1 MLRFFGL
8 FVADP
13 WLGNATRGLER
24 GISVINKVQRTRH
37 IASTVAPAFSF
48 SSKTYCFSVYLEIR
62 IIMASGGWVA
72 ELDKKE
78 HKNWVMVGCALN
90 IAKKGIVPTIQNK
103 METWYQSL
111 ISSPPLQ
118 SLPSCACAP
127 SAPKCATCVTW
138 EKELKRH
145 HKSGRPKICWDNSDR
160 TQWGSPTGAWEIAK
174 VYMPTLGSRAK
185 DVIDADGTDIGG
197 LLNLLEWC
205 PFINPPVSRTLLN
218 SARDECRNR
227 WAHAAK
233 QEICDGDVPTI
244 FSHLNNLLSDPV
256 FNSEL
261 SAQKASND
269 LQDLS
274 RQGLINVRESEV
286 EALYLLWQCLEA
298 GLRKCQEDLAYT
310 LRHLSQVQEQSNAN
324 KSEITT
330 LKQQMAEESKK
341 LSDNVST
348 LLIEVAAFN
357 KFLDQ
362 RDDLR
367 NTIEVICD
375 DLDELW
381 NGIQKVV
388 LELNEVGLILPQLES
403 NLKNLYCEVQK
414 LAKNVST
421 NKSSISRLQEDVM
434 EVKEEIETLKHK
446 VQVGPHKGDNDD
458 DDDDVLCTAPIG
470 LTEFTGRK
478 SELEWLERNLVLL
491 NPEKKPGTSTC
502 IKTICGLGGCG
513 KTSLAIEFAWRYKH
527 RFPGGVFWV
536 NGENDENVR
545 KSVVEILTFVNI
557 SASVTDNIE
566 DILNKFLS
574 WLSKMKRPWLL
585 VVDNADELN
594 DPNCPAGVK
603 KICKGIWQRTHLPR
617 KYGHILVTTRAN
629 AAESKR
635 FLKISNADCLKL
647 QCFSVE
653 EGALFLMQRTGLGGN
668 DLDPDAICLAKELG
682 SLPLAL
688 EQAAAYIS
696 SSPLPLDFKDYL
708 KTYEEV
714 KLRLLKQQHATAL
727 SLEAQ
732 HRLSTHTTWVMN
744 FEYVKERSPAAAKI
758 MRISA
763 FFESEFIPFNVI
775 NPGSPECNQEELRGC
790 SYSYTD
796 IGDILKILSSY
807 SLFTVDHQC
816 KLFRVHKLVQ
826 EVVRDSLTKS
836 ERIKT
841 LVECVRVLRFAFLQ
855 FPVFEN
861 LRPGNLYEMDLE
873 DQLIVFSLLLHFLKL
888 TSYMKEEMNETK
900 EDDTGDLFNVDT
912 YELCKLVHDLTR
924 KWGSLHWFNAE
935 LSDFFLQ
942 LFRVVFGDSDPS
954 ELLFEMTN
962 VSIMKCNTEGANEGK
977 KLMDNVMQKL
987 FEFEK
992 SGVVIEADVKFQI
1005 LYRKANYFFVEG
1017 EVEKCYNAL
1026 LELESLNLPISAAN
1040 TAELQMRIAVI
1051 GSKGM
1056 KRNTSHRAMK
1066 VVDLA
1071 KKIYSSDDP
1080 KLLRMLQYAG
1090 MILYDSGNVKESK
1103 IYAKEMRDICT
1114 TLPPWSDDMGYGMHA
1129 SLSYLCEL
1137 NHEVMKDTL
1146 LEALE
1151 YRCPHIYSCILD
1163 GYVNNCIPYLEDGF
1177 EDFIDVQL
1185 QCLMKC
1191 VFVALKENNNAKVS
1205 TETLAIYRRI
1215 GEIFVS
1221 LRMKHYGSIFPDME
1235 EAYCFLMTVN
1245 TLSGTDDEDV
1255 LSSRQLP
1262 VFVSCKGL
1270 TEQCPSRPCA
1280 DSIGD
1285 RSKHYKDAGNA
1296 FFSLGDYL
1304 RSLEFYKKALNLT
1317 PNNAKLLTNK
1327 ACAQV
1332 KLSKRKSQ
1340 SQPLK
1345 ERQNILQRALEDSI
1359 SAISADP
1366 SWKKGY
1372 YWKAV
1377 CLAELGQRG
1386 PSLAA
1391 AAVAGS
1397 LFPLQWTQIPAVVE
1411 HFGCYIVKEVATSED
1426 LGRAVEICENS
1437 LVIVVRSGKYVL
1449 TQPLK
1454 VPSNAVIVGLGKVDI
1469 TCAKGVPL
1477 FLDKTVYIDKIELT
1491 PSVEFITVNK
1501 EKANKCLDLGQ
1512 FDRALSL
1519 YSKVLATCP
1528 ENTQLLTARASTYL
1542 KAAKEKS
1549 NTCERESLLE
1559 LGVEDTKATIRA
1571 DPSWLLGYYTRATIM
1586 TELGRKHEALAS
1598 AAVFNHLSSGRDI
1611 SSVIQRY
1618 GALQIHVVESSDELH
1633 NFLEEIEEPEGVN
1646 QIVLMKEGEY
1656 LFEKS
1661 VEINPAIV
1669 VVGLG
1674 KVIVSCKTGAPFHFR
1689 KEHFVENV
1697 ELQGDCGDEPE
1708 SLETASSTSPFGQE
1722 EDISLALPS
1731 GYDASKVDSE
1741 CKVN

>member
-1 MLRFFGL
+1 
-8 FVADP
+8 
-13 WLGNATRGLER
+13 
-24 GISVINKVQRTRH
+24 
-37 IASTVAPAFSF
+37 
-48 SSKTYCFSVYLEIR
+48 
-62 IIMASGGWVA
+62 MASGGWVA

-90 IAKKGIVPTIQNK
+90 IAKKGIAPKIQNK

-118 SLPSCACAP
+118 SLPSCTCAP
-127 SAPKCATCVTW
+127 LAPKCAICLTW

-174 VYMPTLGSRAK
+174 VFMPALGSRAK

-205 PFINPPVSRTLLN
+205 PFINPPVSRTLLS
-218 SARDECRNR
+218 SARDECRNC

-233 QEICDGDVPTI
+233 QEICDADVPTI

-256 FNSEL
+256 FSTEL

-286 EALYLLWQCLEA
+286 EALHLLRQCLEA
-298 GLRKCQEDLAYT
+298 DLRKCQEDLAFT

-324 KSEITT
+324 KYEITT
-330 LKQQMAEESKK
+330 LRQQMEEESRN
-341 LSDNVST
+341 LSENVST
-348 LLIEVAAFN
+348 ILIEVAAFN
-357 KFLDQ
+357 KILNQ
-362 RDDLR
+362 RGDLS
-367 NTIEVICD
+367 NTIEVISD
-375 DLDELW
+375 DLDELS
-381 NGIQKVV
+381 NDIQKVV
-388 LELNEVGLILPQLES
+388 KKLNAVGLILPHLET

-414 LAKNVST
+414 VTKNVSI
-421 NKSSISRLQEDVM
+421 SISRLQEDVM
-434 EVKEEIETLKHK
+434 EIKEEVKTLKHK
-446 VQVGPHKGDNDD
+446 AQAGPHKGDNDD
-458 DDDDVLCTAPIG
+458 GILCTAPIE

-478 SELEWLERNLVLL
+478 SELEWLESNLVLL
-491 NPEKKPGTSTC
+491 NPEKKPGASSC
-502 IKTICGLGGCG
+502 VKTICGLGGCG

-536 NGENDENVR
+536 NGESNENVR

-574 WLSKMKRPWLL
+574 WLSKMKHPWLL
-585 VVDNADELN
+585 VIDNADELN
-594 DPNCPAGVK
+594 DPTCPTGVK
-603 KICKGIWQRTHLPR
+603 KMCKGMLQRTHLPR
-617 KYGHILVTTRAN
+617 KYGHILVTTRVN
-629 AAESKR
+629 ATESKT
-635 FLKISNADCLKL
+635 FLKISNDDCLKL
-647 QCFSVE
+647 QCFSEE
-653 EGALFLMQRTGLGGN
+653 EGALFLMQQTGLGGN
-668 DLDPDAICLAKELG
+668 DLDRDAICLAKELG

-696 SSPLPLDFKDYL
+696 SSPIPLNFKDYL
-708 KTYEEV
+708 NRYKEV
-714 KLRLLKQQHATAL
+714 KLGLLKQQHATAL

-744 FEYVKERSPAAAKI
+744 FEYVKERSPAAANI

-763 FFESEFIPFNVI
+763 FFESEFIPFHVI
-775 NPGSPECNQEELRGC
+775 NPGSPECNQEELREC
-790 SYSYTD
+790 SFSYSD

-807 SLFTVDHQC
+807 SLFSVNHQC

-841 LVECVRVLRFAFLQ
+841 LVQCVRVLRFAFLQ
-855 FPVFEN
+855 FPVFGDF
-861 LRPGNLYEMDLE
+861 RSGDFYEMDLE
-873 DQLIVFSLLLHFLKL
+873 DQLIVFSLLLHFQKL

-900 EDDTGDLFNVDT
+900 EDDTSDLFNVDT

-924 KWGSLHWFNAE
+924 TRKSLDLFNGE

-962 VSIMKCNTEGANEGK
+962 VSSIKCNTKGIDEGK
-977 KLMDNVMQKL
+977 KLFDNVMQKL

-992 SGVVIEADVKFQI
+992 SGVVIEANVKFQV
-1005 LYRKANYFFVEG
+1005 LYRKADFFFLGG
-1017 EVEKCYNAL
+1017 EVKKCYDAL

-1040 TAELQMRIAVI
+1040 TVELQMRIAVVENY
-1051 GSKGM
+1051 GM
-1056 KRNTSHRAMK
+1056 VRKTSHRAMK
-1066 VVDLA
+1066 AVELA

-1090 MILYDSGNVKESK
+1090 MILYDSGKLKESK
-1103 IYAKEMRDICT
+1103 MYAKEMRDISM
-1114 TLPPWSDDMGYGMHA
+1114 TLPPWSDDMGCGMH
-1129 SLSYLCEL
+1129 SPLSYMYEV
-1137 NHEVMKDTL
+1137 NHEVTKDVL
-1146 LEALE
+1146 LEILE

-1163 GYVNNCIPYLEDGF
+1163 GYVNNCIPYLDDGF
-1177 EDFIDVQL
+1177 EDFIDVEL
-1185 QCLMKC
+1185 YCLMKC
-1191 VFVALKENNNAKVS
+1191 VCIALRESNNSKLSA
-1205 TETLAIYRRI
+1205 ETLAIYRRL
-1215 GEIFVS
+1215 GETFVS

-1235 EAYCFLMTVN
+1235 EARRFLMTVN
-1245 TLSGTDDEDV
+1245 ILSITDEENAFK
-1255 LSSRQLP
+1255 SRQLP
-1262 VFVSCKGL
+1262 VFVNCQG
-1270 TEQCPSRPCA
+1270 CPEECQRRPCA
-1280 DSIGD
+1280 DSIGY
-1285 RSKHYKDAGNA
+1285 RSRRYKDAGNA

-1304 RSLEFYKKALNLT
+1304 RSLEFYNKALNLT
-1317 PNNAKLLTNK
+1317 PKDAKLLTNK
-1327 ACAQV
+1327 TSGQV
-1332 KLSKRKSQ
+1332 KLSKQKAQ

-1345 ERQNILQRALEDSI
+1345 EQQNILQRALQDSL

-1366 SWKKGY
+1366 SWVKGY

-1386 PSLAA
+1386 ASLAA
-1391 AAVAGS
+1391 AAVAEC

-1426 LGRAVEICENS
+1426 LGRAVEISESS
-1437 LVIVVRSGKYVL
+1437 LVIVVRIGKYVL

-1454 VPSNAVIVGLGKVDI
+1454 VPSNAVIVGLGNVEI
-1469 TCAKGVPL
+1469 TCSKGVPL
-1477 FLDKTVYIDKIELT
+1477 LLDKTVYIDNIELT
-1491 PSVEFITVNK
+1491 PSANFIRINK
-1501 EKANKCLDLGQ
+1501 EEAKKCLDRGQ
-1512 FDRALSL
+1512 LDQALFL
-1519 YSKVLATCP
+1519 YSKVLAICP

-1549 NTCERESLLE
+1549 NMCERESLLE
-1559 LGVEDTKATIRA
+1559 LGLEDTKSTIRA
-1571 DPSWLLGYYTRATIM
+1571 DPSWLLGYSTRAAIM
-1586 TELGRKHEALAS
+1586 TELGRKHEALAY
-1598 AAVFNHLSSGRDI
+1598 AAVFNHLSSGRHI
-1611 SSVIQRY
+1611 SSVIQSY
-1618 GALQIHVVESSDELH
+1618 GALQIHVVESSDKLR

-1661 VEINPAIV
+1661 VEINPPIV

-1697 ELQGDCGDEPE
+1697 DLQGDCGDEPE
-1708 SLETASSTSPFGQE
+1708 SLETTCSTSLFGQE
-1722 EDISLALPS
+1722 EDISFTLPS

>member
-13 WLGNATRGLER
+13 WLGNASRGLER
-24 GISVINKVQRTRH
+24 GISVISKVQRTRH
-37 IASTVAPAFSF
+37 KASTVAPAFSF
-48 SSKTYCFSVYLEIR
+48 NSKTYCFSVYLEIR

-145 HKSGRPKICWDNSDR
+145 HKSWRPKICWDNSDR

-174 VYMPTLGSRAK
+174 VYMPALGSRAK

-298 GLRKCQEDLAYT
+298 GLRKYQEDLAYT
-310 LRHLSQVQEQSNAN
+310 LRHLSQFQEQSNAN

-375 DLDELW
+375 DLDELS

-414 LAKNVST
+414 VVKNVST

-458 DDDDVLCTAPIG
+458 DDDDILCTAPIG

-536 NGENDENVR
+536 NGESHENLG
-545 KSVVEILTFVNI
+545 KSLVVILTFVNI

-585 VVDNADELN
+585 VIDNADDLN
-594 DPNCPAGVK
+594 DPTCPAGVK
-603 KICKGIWQRTHLPR
+603 KICKGILQRTHLPR
-617 KYGHILVTTRAN
+617 RHGHILVTTRAN
-629 AAESKR
+629 ATESKT
-635 FLKISNADCLKL
+635 FLKISNDDCLKL
-647 QCFSVE
+647 QCFSEE

-790 SYSYTD
+790 SFSYTD

-807 SLFTVDHQC
+807 SLFSVNHQC

-836 ERIKT
+836 ERVKT

-924 KWGSLHWFNAE
+924 KWGSLYWFNAE

-1040 TAELQMRIAVI
+1040 TAELQMHIAVI

-1066 VVDLA
+1066 AVDLA

-1270 TEQCPSRPCA
+1270 TEQCQSRPCA

-1633 NFLEEIEEPEGVN
+1633 NFLDEGVN

>member
-1 MLRFFGL
+1 M
-8 FVADP
+8 
-13 WLGNATRGLER
+13 
-24 GISVINKVQRTRH
+24 
-37 IASTVAPAFSF
+37 
-48 SSKTYCFSVYLEIR
+48 
-62 IIMASGGWVA
+62 
-72 ELDKKE
+72 
-78 HKNWVMVGCALN
+78 
-90 IAKKGIVPTIQNK
+90 
-103 METWYQSL
+103 
-111 ISSPPLQ
+111 
-118 SLPSCACAP
+118 
-127 SAPKCATCVTW
+127 
-138 EKELKRH
+138 
-145 HKSGRPKICWDNSDR
+145 
-160 TQWGSPTGAWEIAK
+160 
-174 VYMPTLGSRAK
+174 
-185 DVIDADGTDIGG
+185 
-197 LLNLLEWC
+197 
-205 PFINPPVSRTLLN
+205 
-218 SARDECRNR
+218 
-227 WAHAAK
+227 
-233 QEICDGDVPTI
+233 
-244 FSHLNNLLSDPV
+244 
-256 FNSEL
+256 
-261 SAQKASND
+261 
-269 LQDLS
+269 QDLS

-286 EALYLLWQCLEA
+286 EALHLLRQCLEA
-298 GLRKCQEDLAYT
+298 DLRKCQDDLAYT
-310 LRHLSQVQEQSNAN
+310 HRHLSQVQEQSNAN
-324 KSEITT
+324 KSDITT
-330 LKQQMAEESKK
+330 LKQQMEEESKN
-341 LSDNVST
+341 LSENVST
-348 LLIEVAAFN
+348 ILIEVAAFN
-357 KFLDQ
+357 KFLNQ

-375 DLDELW
+375 DLDE
-381 NGIQKVV
+381 
-388 LELNEVGLILPQLES
+388 
-403 NLKNLYCEVQK
+403 Y
-414 LAKNVST
+414 
-421 NKSSISRLQEDVM
+421 KSSISRLQEDFM
-434 EVKEEIETLKHK
+434 EVKEEVKTLKHK
-446 VQVGPHKGDNDD
+446 AQVCPHKGNENDDEEDD
-458 DDDDVLCTAPIG
+458 DDDILCTAPIG

-478 SELEWLERNLVLL
+478 SELEWLESNLGLL
-491 NPEKKPGTSTC
+491 NPEKKPGTSSC

-566 DILNKFLS
+566 DILNKFVS

-594 DPNCPAGVK
+594 DPTCPAGVK
-603 KICKGIWQRTHLPR
+603 KICKGMLQRTHLSR
-617 KYGHILVTTRAN
+617 KHGHILVTTRAN
-629 AAESKR
+629 ATESKT
-635 FLKISNADCLKL
+635 FLKISNDDCLNL
-647 QCFSVE
+647 QCFSEE

-696 SSPLPLDFKDYL
+696 SSPLPLNFKDYL
-708 KTYEEV
+708 KRYEEV

-775 NPGSPECNQEELRGC
+775 NRGSPECNQEELREC
-790 SYSYTD
+790 SFSYTD

-807 SLFTVDHQC
+807 SLFSVNHQC

-861 LRPGNLYEMDLE
+861 LTPGNLYEMDLE
-873 DQLIVFSLLLHFLKL
+873 DQLIVFSLLLHFHKL

-900 EDDTGDLFNVDT
+900 EGDTGDLFNVDT

-924 KWGSLHWFNAE
+924 KWGSLYWFNAE

-962 VSIMKCNTEGANEGK
+962 ASIIKCNTEGANEGK

-1005 LYRKANYFFVEG
+1005 LYRKASYFFVEG

-1066 VVDLA
+1066 AVDLA

-1114 TLPPWSDDMGYGMHA
+1114 TLPPWSDDLGYGMHA

-1185 QCLMKC
+1185 QRLMKC

-1245 TLSGTDDEDV
+1245 TLSGTDEEDV

-1270 TEQCPSRPCA
+1270 TEQCQSKPCA
-1280 DSIGD
+1280 DSIG
-1285 RSKHYKDAGNA
+1285 SKPYKDAGNA

-1304 RSLEFYKKALNLT
+1304 RSLEFYNKALNLT

-1426 LGRAVEICENS
+1426 LGRAVEICENN

-1469 TCAKGVPL
+1469 TCNKGVPL

-1512 FDRALSL
+1512 FDQALSL

-1528 ENTQLLTARASTYL
+1528 ENTHLLTARASTYL

-1549 NTCERESLLE
+1549 NTCERESLLK

-1571 DPSWLLGYYTRATIM
+1571 DPSWLLGYSTRATIM

-1708 SLETASSTSPFGQE
+1708 SLETANSTSPFGQE

>member
-1 MLRFFGL
+1 ML
-8 FVADP
+8 
-13 WLGNATRGLER
+13 
-24 GISVINKVQRTRH
+24 
-37 IASTVAPAFSF
+37 
-48 SSKTYCFSVYLEIR
+48 
-62 IIMASGGWVA
+62 ASGGWVA

-233 QEICDGDVPTI
+233 QEICDADVPTI
-244 FSHLNNLLSDPV
+244 LSHLNNLLSDPV
-256 FNSEL
+256 FNSEP
-261 SAQKASND
+261 SARKASND

-286 EALYLLWQCLEA
+286 EALHLLRQCLEA
-298 GLRKCQEDLAYT
+298 NLRKCQEDLAYT

-324 KSEITT
+324 KSDITT
-330 LKQQMAEESKK
+330 LKQQMEEESRN
-341 LSDNVST
+341 LSEYVST
-348 LLIEVAAFN
+348 ILLDVAAFN
-357 KFLDQ
+357 KFLNQ

-375 DLDELW
+375 DLDELS

-414 LAKNVST
+414 VAKNVST

-458 DDDDVLCTAPIG
+458 DDDGILCTAPIG

-527 RFPGGVFWV
+527 CFPGGVFWV
-536 NGENDENVR
+536 NGESNENVL
-545 KSVVEILTFVNI
+545 KSVVEMLTFVNI

-566 DILNKFLS
+566 DILNKFLL
-574 WLSKMKRPWLL
+574 WLSKLKRPWLFL
-585 VVDNADELN
+585 IDNADELN
-594 DPNCPAGVK
+594 DPTCPAGIK
-603 KICKGIWQRTHLPR
+603 KICKGMLQRMHLPR
-617 KYGHILVTTRAN
+617 KHGHILVTTRAN
-629 AAESKR
+629 ATQSR
-635 FLKISNADCLKL
+635 TFLKISNDDCLEL
-647 QCFSVE
+647 QCFSGK
-653 EGALFLMQRTGLGGN
+653 EGALFLMQRSGLGGN
-668 DLDPDAICLAKELG
+668 DLDPEANCLAKELG
-682 SLPLAL
+682 SLPLAF

-696 SSPLPLDFKDYL
+696 SSPLRLNFKDYL
-708 KTYEEV
+708 NRYKGV
-714 KLRLLKQQHATAL
+714 RLHLLKQQHATAL

-732 HRLSTHTTWVMN
+732 HRLSIHTTWLMN
-744 FEYVKERSPAAAKI
+744 FEYVKEKSPAAAKI

-763 FFESEFIPFNVI
+763 FLESEFIPFNVI
-775 NPGSPECNQEELRGC
+775 NPGFPEFNQKELREGLF
-790 SYSYTD
+790 SYSD

-807 SLFTVDHQC
+807 SLFTVDNQC

-826 EVVRDSLTKS
+826 EVVRESLTES

-861 LRPGNLYEMDLE
+861 FKLGNLYELDVG
-873 DQLIVFSLLLHFLKL
+873 DQRIVLSLLLNFLKL
-888 TSYMKEEMNETK
+888 TSYMEEEINVPREKNNGKLFRDDAFELCMFVYQLTK
-900 EDDTGDLFNVDT
+900 NSNSLSWLNCELSNFYLKLLKVVYGDSEPNLLLLEMVNAGSSKVNSLTAEGT
-912 YELCKLVHDLTR
+912 YE
-924 KWGSLHWFNAE
+924 
-935 LSDFFLQ
+935 
-942 LFRVVFGDSDPS
+942 
-954 ELLFEMTN
+954 
-962 VSIMKCNTEGANEGK
+962 GK
-977 KLMDNVMQKL
+977 NLIESAVQKML
-987 FEFEK
+987 EFEK
-992 SGVVIEADVKFQI
+992 SGVVIEADIKFHVLFQQAQLFLI
-1005 LYRKANYFFVEG
+1005 EG
-1017 EVEKCYNAL
+1017 ELEKSYNGL
-1026 LELESLNLPISAAN
+1026 LELESSDLPISEAN
-1040 TAELQMRIAVI
+1040 TAELQMKMAVVEYR
-1051 GSKGM
+1051 KGNKDELAFKRLM
-1056 KRNTSHRAMK
+1056 KSLEMARRVYPWDHPTFLQVLEYAIFMLSNTGK
-1066 VVDLA
+1066 F
-1071 KKIYSSDDP
+1071 
-1080 KLLRMLQYAG
+1080 
-1090 MILYDSGNVKESK
+1090 KEAEMC
-1103 IYAKEMRDICT
+1103 AKEMRDINMK
-1114 TLPPWSDDMGYGMHA
+1114 LPPSSDDRMKGLRNYF
-1129 SLSYLCEL
+1129 SLMCQS
-1137 NHEVMKDTL
+1137 NHIDMETFL
-1146 LEALE
+1146 LERLE
-1151 YRCPHIYSCILD
+1151 NRWPHIYSCIKD
-1163 GYVNNCIPYLEDGF
+1163 GYVNNCIPYVDDESEETVAVFLLS
-1177 EDFIDVQL
+1177 IMR
-1185 QCLMKC
+1185 CLSIAFDAESEPNLSAEK
-1191 VFVALKENNNAKVS
+1191 
-1205 TETLAIYRRI
+1205 LAMYLRI
-1215 GEIFVS
+1215 GEIIVS
-1221 LRMKHYGSIFPDME
+1221 LRLKYYGSNFPDMRE
-1235 EAYCFLMTVN
+1235 VYSFLTA
-1245 TLSGTDDEDV
+1245 LKLLQGTDEKDAFVCRQVPV
-1255 LSSRQLP
+1255 LVVNRPGFSEQYQS
-1262 VFVSCKGL
+1262 GL
-1270 TEQCPSRPCA
+1270 CA
-1280 DSIGD
+1280 DSSVNESG
-1285 RSKHYKDAGNA
+1285 RYRDAGNG
-1296 FFSLGDYL
+1296 FFSLGDYS
-1304 RSLEFYKKALNLT
+1304 RSVEFYNKALNL
-1317 PNNAKLLTNK
+1317 NQGDAKLLTNK
-1327 ACAQV
+1327 VIAQV
-1332 KLSKRKSQ
+1332 KLSKQKAH

-1345 ERQNILQRALEDSI
+1345 EQQKILQRALQDSI

-1366 SWKKGY
+1366 SWVKGY

-1386 PSLAA
+1386 ASLAA
-1391 AAVAGS
+1391 AAVAEC

-1411 HFGCYIVKEVATSED
+1411 HFGCYIVKEVATPED
-1426 LGRAVEICENS
+1426 LGRVVEITENS

-1454 VPSNAVIVGLGKVDI
+1454 VPSNAVIVGLGKVEI
-1469 TCAKGVPL
+1469 TCVKGVPL
-1477 FLDKTVYIDKIELT
+1477 FLDKTVYIDNIELT
-1491 PSVEFITVNK
+1491 PSAEFIRMNK
-1501 EKANKCLDLGQ
+1501 GEAKKCFDRGQ
-1512 FDRALSL
+1512 FDQALSL

-1549 NTCERESLLE
+1549 NMCERESLLE
-1559 LGVEDTKATIRA
+1559 LGLEDTKSTIRA
-1571 DPSWLLGYYTRATIM
+1571 DPSWLLGYSTRAVIM

-1708 SLETASSTSPFGQE
+1708 
-1722 EDISLALPS
+1722 
-1731 GYDASKVDSE
+1731 
-1741 CKVN
+1741 

>member
-1 MLRFFGL
+1 
-8 FVADP
+8 
-13 WLGNATRGLER
+13 
-24 GISVINKVQRTRH
+24 
-37 IASTVAPAFSF
+37 
-48 SSKTYCFSVYLEIR
+48 
-62 IIMASGGWVA
+62 MASGGWVA

-90 IAKKGIVPTIQNK
+90 IAKKGIVPTIQSK
-103 METWYQSL
+103 METWYQSI

-145 HKSGRPKICWDNSDR
+145 HKSGKPKICWDNSDR

-185 DVIDADGTDIGG
+185 DVVDADGTDIGG

-205 PFINPPVSRTLLN
+205 PFINPPVIRTLLN

-233 QEICDGDVPTI
+233 QEICDADVPTI
-244 FSHLNNLLSDPV
+244 LSHLNNLLSDPV
-256 FNSEL
+256 FNFEL

-286 EALYLLWQCLEA
+286 EALHLLRQCLEA

-324 KSEITT
+324 KSAITT
-330 LKQQMAEESKK
+330 LKQQMEEESRN
-341 LSDNVST
+341 LSENVST
-348 LLIEVAAFN
+348 ILLDVAAFN
-357 KFLDQ
+357 KFLNQ

-375 DLDELW
+375 DLDELS

-414 LAKNVST
+414 VAKNVST

-458 DDDDVLCTAPIG
+458 DDGGILCTAPIG

-513 KTSLAIEFAWRYKH
+513 KTSLAIEFASSYKH

-536 NGENDENVR
+536 NGESNENVR
-545 KSVVEILTFVNI
+545 KSVVEILSLVNI

-594 DPNCPAGVK
+594 DPTCPAGVK
-603 KICKGIWQRTHLPR
+603 KMCKGMWQRTHLPK

-629 AAESKR
+629 ATESR
-635 FLKISNADCLKL
+635 TFLKISNDDCLKL
-647 QCFSVE
+647 QCFSEE
-653 EGALFLMQRTGLGGN
+653 EGALFLMQRTGLRGN

-696 SSPLPLDFKDYL
+696 SSPIPLNFKDYL
-708 KTYEEV
+708 NRYKAV

-732 HRLSTHTTWVMN
+732 HRLSIHTTWMMN

-775 NPGSPECNQEELRGC
+775 NPGSPEFNQEELRESSF
-790 SYSYTD
+790 SYSD

-807 SLFTVDHQC
+807 SLFSVNHQC

-861 LRPGNLYEMDLE
+861 FRPGNLYEMDLE

-900 EDDTGDLFNVDT
+900 EDDTSDLFNVDT
-912 YELCKLVHDLTR
+912 YYLCKLVHDLTR
-924 KWGSLHWFNAE
+924 TRRSLCLLNAE

-942 LFRVVFGDSDPS
+942 LFRVVFDDSDPS

-962 VSIMKCNTEGANEGK
+962 ASIIKWNTEGANEGK

-992 SGVVIEADVKFQI
+992 SGVVIEADVKFQV
-1005 LYRKANYFFVEG
+1005 LYHKANFFFVEG
-1017 EVEKCYNAL
+1017 EVEKWYNAL
-1026 LELESLNLPISAAN
+1026 LELESLNLPISVAN
-1040 TAELQMRIAVI
+1040 TAELQMCIAVVENY
-1051 GSKGM
+1051 GM
-1056 KRNTSHRAMK
+1056 KRKTGHRAMEAIE
-1066 VVDLA
+1066 LA

-1090 MILYDSGNVKESK
+1090 MVLYDSGKLKESK
-1103 IYAKEMRDICT
+1103 IYAKEMRDISM
-1114 TLPPWSDDMGYGMHA
+1114 TLPPWSEDMGCGMHA
-1129 SLSYLCEL
+1129 PLSYFCEL
-1137 NHEVMKDTL
+1137 NHEVMKDVL
-1146 LEALE
+1146 LETLE

-1163 GYVNNCIPYLEDGF
+1163 GYVNNCIPYLDDGF
-1177 EDFIDVQL
+1177 EDFIDVPL
-1185 QCLMKC
+1185 HCLMKC
-1191 VFVALKENNNAKVS
+1191 VCIALRESNNSKFSA
-1205 TETLAIYRRI
+1205 ETLAIYRRI
-1215 GEIFVS
+1215 GETFVS

-1235 EAYCFLMTVN
+1235 EAGCFLMTVN
-1245 TLSGTDDEDV
+1245 ILSTTDEEDV
-1255 LSSRQLP
+1255 FRSRQLP
-1262 VFVSCKGL
+1262 VFVSCQGWR
-1270 TEQCPSRPCA
+1270 EQSQCRPCA

-1285 RSKHYKDAGNA
+1285 RSRRYKDAGNA

-1304 RSLEFYKKALNLT
+1304 RSLEFYNKALNLT
-1317 PNNAKLLTNK
+1317 PKDAKLLTNK
-1327 ACAQV
+1327 AFAQV
-1332 KLSKRKSQ
+1332 KLSKQKAQ

-1345 ERQNILQRALEDSI
+1345 EQQNILQHALQDSL

-1366 SWKKGY
+1366 SWVKGY

-1386 PSLAA
+1386 ASLAA
-1391 AAVAGS
+1391 AAVAEC
-1397 LFPLQWTQIPAVVE
+1397 LFPLQCAQIPAVVE
-1411 HFGCYIVKEVATSED
+1411 HFGCYIVKDVATSED
-1426 LGRAVEICENS
+1426 LGCAVEISENS
-1437 LVIVVRSGKYVL
+1437 LVIVVRSGKYDL

-1454 VPSNAVIVGLGKVDI
+1454 VPSNAVIVGLGNVEI

-1477 FLDKTVYIDKIELT
+1477 FLDETVFTDNIELT
-1491 PSVEFITVNK
+1491 PSPEFIRMNK
-1501 EKANKCLDLGQ
+1501 EEAKKCLDRGQ
-1512 FDRALSL
+1512 LDQVLSL
-1519 YSKVLATCP
+1519 YSKVLARCP

-1549 NTCERESLLE
+1549 SKCERASLLQ
-1559 LGVEDTKATIRA
+1559 LGLEDTKSIIRV
-1571 DPSWLLGYYTRATIM
+1571 DPSWLLGYSTRAAIM
-1586 TELGRKHEALAS
+1586 TELGRKHGALAS

-1618 GALQIHVVESSDELH
+1618 GALQIHVIESSDELSTV
-1633 NFLEEIEEPEGVN
+1633 LEEIAEPEGVN

-1661 VEINPAIV
+1661 VEINPAVV

-1674 KVIVSCKTGAPFHFR
+1674 KVIVSCKTGAPFQFR

-1708 SLETASSTSPFGQE
+1708 SLETTSSTSLFGQE

-1731 GYDASKVDSE
+1731 GYDASKVSSE

>member
-1 MLRFFGL
+1 M
-8 FVADP
+8 
-13 WLGNATRGLER
+13 
-24 GISVINKVQRTRH
+24 
-37 IASTVAPAFSF
+37 
-48 SSKTYCFSVYLEIR
+48 
-62 IIMASGGWVA
+62 MASGGWVA

-205 PFINPPVSRTLLN
+205 PFINPPVSRTFLN

-227 WAHAAK
+227 WAHAAN
-233 QEICDGDVPTI
+233 QEICDADVPTI
-244 FSHLNNLLSDPV
+244 LSHLNNLLSDPV

-261 SAQKASND
+261 SARKASND

-274 RQGLINVRESEV
+274 RHGLINVRGSEV
-286 EALYLLWQCLEA
+286 EALHLLRQCLEA
-298 GLRKCQEDLAYT
+298 DLRKCQDDLAYT
-310 LRHLSQVQEQSNAN
+310 HRHLSQIQEQSNAN
-324 KSEITT
+324 KSEIAT
-330 LKQQMAEESKK
+330 LRQQMEEKSRN
-341 LSDNVST
+341 LSENVST
-348 LLIEVAAFN
+348 ILIDVAAFN
-357 KFLDQ
+357 KFLNQ
-362 RDDLR
+362 RDDLKD
-367 NTIEVICD
+367 TIEVICD
-375 DLDELW
+375 DLDELS

-388 LELNEVGLILPQLES
+388 MELNAVGLILPQLES

-414 LAKNVST
+414 VAKNVST

-434 EVKEEIETLKHK
+434 EVKEEIETLKHR

-458 DDDDVLCTAPIG
+458 DDDGILCTAPIG

-491 NPEKKPGTSTC
+491 NPEKEPRTSTC

-594 DPNCPAGVK
+594 DPTCPAGVRK
-603 KICKGIWQRTHLPR
+603 MCKGMWQRTHLPK
-617 KYGHILVTTRAN
+617 KYGHILITTRAN
-629 AAESKR
+629 ATESR
-635 FLKISNADCLKL
+635 TFLKISNDDCLKL
-647 QCFSVE
+647 QCFSEE
-653 EGALFLMQRTGLGGN
+653 EGALLLMQRTGLGGN

-696 SSPLPLDFKDYL
+696 SSPIPLNFEDYL
-708 KTYEEV
+708 NRYKAV

-732 HRLSTHTTWVMN
+732 HRLSIHTTWMMN
-744 FEYVKERSPAAAKI
+744 FEDVKERSPAAAKI
-758 MRISA
+758 MHISA

-775 NPGSPECNQEELRGC
+775 NPGSPEFNQEELRENSF
-790 SYSYTD
+790 SYSD

-807 SLFTVDHQC
+807 SLFSVNHQC

-826 EVVRDSLTKS
+826 EVVRESLTES

-855 FPVFEN
+855 FPAFEN
-861 LRPGNLYEMDLE
+861 FKLGNLYELDVG
-873 DQLIVFSLLLHFLKL
+873 DQLIVFSLLLNFLKL
-888 TSYMKEEMNETK
+888 TSYMEEEINAPRENNND
-900 EDDTGDLFNVDT
+900 ELFGVDT
-912 YELCKLVHDLTR
+912 FELCQFVYDLTKNR
-924 KWGSLHWFNAE
+924 NSLCWLTSE
-935 LSDFFLQ
+935 LSNFYLK
-942 LFRVVFGDSDPS
+942 LFKVVYGDSDPN
-954 ELLFEMTN
+954 LLLVEMVN
-962 VSIMKCNTEGANEGK
+962 ASIIEVKSLTADGK
-977 KLMDNVMQKL
+977 DEAKNLIDNAVQKM

-992 SGVVIEADVKFQI
+992 VGVVIHADVKFYV
-1005 LYRKANYFFVEG
+1005 LFHKAQSFIFQG
-1017 EVEKCYNAL
+1017 EWEKCYNGL
-1026 LELESLNLPISAAN
+1026 LELESLDLPMREAD
-1040 TAELQMRIAVI
+1040 TAELQMKIAMFELKKGNKAELALKRVMKSLEI
-1051 GSKGM
+1051 ARRVYPGS
-1056 KRNTSHRAMK
+1056 
-1066 VVDLA
+1066 
-1071 KKIYSSDDP
+1071 DP
-1080 KLLRMLQYAG
+1080 KLLQLLEFATT
-1090 MILYDSGNVKESK
+1090 ILSSTGKFKEAK
-1103 IYAKEMRDICT
+1103 MCAKEMRDLFMK
-1114 TLPPWSDDMGYGMHA
+1114 LPPSSDDMVNGLRNSFSFMSH
-1129 SLSYLCEL
+1129 L
-1137 NHEVMKDTL
+1137 NHVYVETYL
-1146 LEALE
+1146 LELLE
-1151 YRCPHIYSCILD
+1151 NRWPHIYSCVKD
-1163 GYVNNCIPYLEDGF
+1163 GYVNNCIPYVDDGS
-1177 EDFIDVQL
+1177 EEV
-1185 QCLMKC
+1185 
-1191 VFVALKENNNAKVS
+1191 
-1205 TETLAIYRRI
+1205 LAIFLLSIMRSLSIALSKESEPNFSAEKLAMYLRT

-1221 LRMKHYGSIFPDME
+1221 LRLNYYGSNFPDML
-1235 EAYCFLMTVN
+1235 EAYSFLTAVK
-1245 TLSGTDDEDV
+1245 LLLGTDVKDAFV
-1255 LSSRQLP
+1255 CNQVP
-1262 VFVSCKGL
+1262 VFVVNRQGFS
-1270 TEQCPSRPCA
+1270 EQCQSRACA
-1280 DSIGD
+1280 HSNMNQSS
-1285 RSKHYKDAGNA
+1285 RYRDAGNS
-1296 FFSLGDYL
+1296 FFSLGDYS
-1304 RSLEFYKKALNLT
+1304 RSLEFYNKALNL
-1317 PNNAKLLTNK
+1317 NQGDAKLLTNRVV
-1327 ACAQV
+1327 AQV
-1332 KLSKRKSQ
+1332 KLSKQKAQ
-1340 SQPLK
+1340 SKLLK
-1345 ERQNILQRALEDSI
+1345 EQQNILQRALQDSI

-1366 SWKKGY
+1366 SWVKGY

-1386 PSLAA
+1386 ASLAA
-1391 AAVAGS
+1391 TAVAEC
-1397 LFPLQWTQIPAVVE
+1397 LFPLQWAQIPAVVE

-1426 LGRAVEICENS
+1426 LGRAVEIRENS
-1437 LVIVVRSGKYVL
+1437 LVIVLRGGKYDL

-1454 VPSNAVIVGLGKVDI
+1454 VPSNAVIVGLGKVEI

-1477 FLDKTVYIDKIELT
+1477 FLDKTVFIDNIELT
-1491 PSVEFITVNK
+1491 PSAEFISMNK
-1501 EKANKCLDLGQ
+1501 EEAKTCLDRGQ
-1512 FDRALSL
+1512 LDKALSL
-1519 YSKVLATCP
+1519 YSKILATCP

-1549 NTCERESLLE
+1549 NKCERESLLQ
-1559 LGVEDTKATIRA
+1559 LGLEDTKSTIRA
-1571 DPSWLLGYYTRATIM
+1571 DPSWLLGYSTRAAIM

-1611 SSVIQRY
+1611 SSVTQRY
-1618 GALQIHVVESSDELH
+1618 GALQIHVIESSDELSAVV
-1633 NFLEEIEEPEGVN
+1633 EEIAGPEGVN

-1656 LFEKS
+1656 IFENS

-1674 KVIVSCKTGAPFHFR
+1674 KVIVSCKTGAPFKFR

-1697 ELQGDCGDEPE
+1697 ELQGGCGDEPE
-1708 SLETASSTSPFGQE
+1708 SLLSGFKAWVKSLFGA
-1722 EDISLALPS
+1722 D
-1731 GYDASKVDSE
+1731 D
-1741 CKVN
+1741 

>member
-1 MLRFFGL
+1 M
-8 FVADP
+8 
-13 WLGNATRGLER
+13 
-24 GISVINKVQRTRH
+24 
-37 IASTVAPAFSF
+37 
-48 SSKTYCFSVYLEIR
+48 
-62 IIMASGGWVA
+62 MASGGWLA

-90 IAKKGIVPTIQNK
+90 ITKKGITSKIQNK

-205 PFINPPVSRTLLN
+205 TFINPPVSRTLLN

-233 QEICDGDVPTI
+233 QEICDADVPTI
-244 FSHLNNLLSDPV
+244 LSHLNNLLSDPV

-286 EALYLLWQCLEA
+286 EALHLLRQCLEA
-298 GLRKCQEDLAYT
+298 DLRKCQDDLAYVH
-310 LRHLSQVQEQSNAN
+310 RHLSQVQEQSNVN

-330 LKQQMAEESKK
+330 LRQQMEEESRN
-341 LSDNVST
+341 LSENVST
-348 LLIEVAAFN
+348 ILIDVAAFN
-357 KFLDQ
+357 KFLNQ

-367 NTIEVICD
+367 DTIEVICD
-375 DLDELW
+375 DLDELS

-388 LELNEVGLILPQLES
+388 LELNAVGLIVPQLES

-414 LAKNVST
+414 VAKNVST

-458 DDDDVLCTAPIG
+458 DDDDILYTAPIG

-478 SELEWLERNLVLL
+478 SELEWLESNLGLL
-491 NPEKKPGTSTC
+491 DPEKKPGTSSC

-536 NGENDENVR
+536 NGESNENLR

-594 DPNCPAGVK
+594 DPTCPAGVK
-603 KICKGIWQRTHLPR
+603 KICKGMLQRTHLPR
-617 KYGHILVTTRAN
+617 KHGNILVTTRAN
-629 AAESKR
+629 ATQSR
-635 FLKISNADCLKL
+635 TFLKISSDDCLKL
-647 QCFSVE
+647 HCFSEE

-668 DLDPDAICLAKELG
+668 DLDPEAICLAKELG

-696 SSPLPLDFKDYL
+696 SSPLRLNFKDYL
-708 KTYEEV
+708 NRYKGV
-714 KLRLLKQQHATAL
+714 RLHLLKQQHATAL

-732 HRLSTHTTWVMN
+732 HRLSIHTTWLMN
-744 FEYVKERSPAAAKI
+744 FEYVKEKSPAAAKI

-763 FFESEFIPFNVI
+763 FLESEFIPFNVI
-775 NPGSPECNQEELRGC
+775 NPGLPEFNQKELREGLF
-790 SYSYTD
+790 SYSD

-807 SLFTVDHQC
+807 SLFTVDNQC

-826 EVVRDSLTKS
+826 EVVRESFTES

-841 LVECVRVLRFAFLQ
+841 LVECVRTLRFAFLQ
-855 FPVFEN
+855 FPAFEN
-861 LRPGNLYEMDLE
+861 FKLGNLYELDIG
-873 DQLIVFSLLLHFLKL
+873 DQRIVFSLLRNFLKL
-888 TSYMKEEMNETK
+888 TSYIEEEINVPRENNNGELFRVET
-900 EDDTGDLFNVDT
+900 F
-912 YELCKLVHDLTR
+912 ELCKFVYELSKNR
-924 KWGSLHWFNAE
+924 NSLFWLSSG
-935 LSDFFLQ
+935 LSDFYLK
-942 LFRVVFGDSDPS
+942 LLVYSDSDPNW
-954 ELLFEMTN
+954 LLSVMVDT
-962 VSIMKCNTEGANEGK
+962 SIIKEKNFTTKGKEEGK
-977 KLMDNVMQKL
+977 NLIDSAMQKM

-992 SGVVIEADVKFQI
+992 SGVVIEADVKFLV
-1005 LYRKANYFFVEG
+1005 LYQKAELFFKG
-1017 EVEKCYNAL
+1017 EVEKFYNAL
-1026 LELESLNLPISAAN
+1026 LELESLDLPISEPITAVLQMKI
-1040 TAELQMRIAVI
+1040 AELEYQKGNSSELAFKRVMKALEIARRVYP
-1051 GSKGM
+1051 G
-1056 KRNTSHRAMK
+1056 
-1066 VVDLA
+1066 
-1071 KKIYSSDDP
+1071 DDP
-1080 KLLRMLQYAG
+1080 KLLLLLEMA
-1090 MILYDSGNVKESK
+1090 NVTLSNNGKFKEAK
-1103 IYAKEMRDICT
+1103 MCAKEMRDIYMK
-1114 TLPPWSDDMGYGMHA
+1114 LPPSSDDVVMGLRKFSSFMCQSNHIAMEAG
-1129 SLSYLCEL
+1129 SLE
-1137 NHEVMKDTL
+1137 N
-1146 LEALE
+1146 LEN
-1151 YRCPHIYSCILD
+1151 RWPHIYSCVKD
-1163 GYVNNCIPYLEDGF
+1163 GYVNNCIPYVDDGS
-1177 EDFIDVQL
+1177 EEV
-1185 QCLMKC
+1185 
-1191 VFVALKENNNAKVS
+1191 VAI
-1205 TETLAIYRRI
+1205 TLLSITRSFAIALSEGSEPNFPAERLAMYLRI

-1221 LRMKHYGSIFPDME
+1221 LRMTYYGSKFPDML
-1235 EAYCFLMTVN
+1235 EAYSFLTTVN
-1245 TLSGTDDEDV
+1245 SLLGTDEKGAFV
-1255 LSSRQLP
+1255 CRQLP
-1262 VFVSCKGL
+1262 VFVVNRRGFS
-1270 TEQCPSRPCA
+1270 EQCQSGPCA
-1280 DSIGD
+1280 DSNVNQSS
-1285 RSKHYKDAGNA
+1285 RYRDAGNG
-1296 FFSLGDYL
+1296 FFSLGDYS
-1304 RSLEFYKKALNLT
+1304 RSLEFYNKALNLN
-1317 PNNAKLLTNK
+1317 PKDAKLLTNRVV
-1327 ACAQV
+1327 AQV
-1332 KLSKRKSQ
+1332 KLSKQKAQ
-1340 SQPLK
+1340 SQPFI
-1345 ERQNILQRALEDSI
+1345 EQQNILQRALQDSI

-1366 SWKKGY
+1366 SWVKGY

-1386 PSLAA
+1386 ASLAA
-1391 AAVAGS
+1391 AAVAEC

-1426 LGRAVEICENS
+1426 LGRVVEISENS

-1454 VPSNAVIVGLGKVDI
+1454 VPSNVVIVGLGKVEI
-1469 TCAKGVPL
+1469 TCVKGVPL
-1477 FLDKTVYIDKIELT
+1477 FLDKTVYIDNIELT
-1491 PSVEFITVNK
+1491 PSAEFIRMNK
-1501 EKANKCLDLGQ
+1501 GEAKKY
-1512 FDRALSL
+1512 FDRGEFDQALSL

-1549 NTCERESLLE
+1549 NMCERESLLE
-1559 LGVEDTKATIRA
+1559 LGLEDTKSTIRA
-1571 DPSWLLGYYTRATIM
+1571 DPSWLLGYSTRAVIM

-1618 GALQIHVVESSDELH
+1618 GALQIHVVENSDELR

-1708 SLETASSTSPFGQE
+1708 SLETASSTSLFGQE

-1741 CKVN
+1741 

>member
-1 MLRFFGL
+1 
-8 FVADP
+8 
-13 WLGNATRGLER
+13 
-24 GISVINKVQRTRH
+24 
-37 IASTVAPAFSF
+37 
-48 SSKTYCFSVYLEIR
+48 
-62 IIMASGGWVA
+62 MASVGWVA

-90 IAKKGIVPTIQNK
+90 IAKKGIVPTIQDK

-205 PFINPPVSRTLLN
+205 TFINPPVSRTLLN

-233 QEICDGDVPTI
+233 QEICDADVPTI
-244 FSHLNNLLSDPV
+244 LSHLNNLLSDPV
-256 FNSEL
+256 FNSEP
-261 SAQKASND
+261 SARKASND

-286 EALYLLWQCLEA
+286 EALHLLRQCLEA
-298 GLRKCQEDLAYT
+298 DLRKCQEDLAYT

-324 KSEITT
+324 KSDITT
-330 LKQQMAEESKK
+330 LKQQMEEESRN
-341 LSDNVST
+341 LSEYVST
-348 LLIEVAAFN
+348 ILLNVAAFN
-357 KFLDQ
+357 KFLNQ

-367 NTIEVICD
+367 NTIEVISD
-375 DLDELW
+375 DLNELS
-381 NGIQKVV
+381 NDIQKVV
-388 LELNEVGLILPQLES
+388 KELNAVGLILPHLET
-403 NLKNLYCEVQK
+403 NLLNLYCEVQK
-414 LAKNVST
+414 VAKNVST

-434 EVKEEIETLKHK
+434 EVKEEVETLKHK
-446 VQVGPHKGDNDD
+446 TQVGPHKGDDADD
-458 DDDDVLCTAPIG
+458 DDDILCTAPIR

-491 NPEKKPGTSTC
+491 NPEKRPGTSTC

-536 NGENDENVR
+536 NGESNENLR
-545 KSVVEILTFVNI
+545 KSVVEILSFVNI

-603 KICKGIWQRTHLPR
+603 KICKGLWQRTHLPR
-617 KYGHILVTTRAN
+617 KHGHILVTTRAN
-629 AAESKR
+629 ATQSR
-635 FLKISNADCLKL
+635 TFLKISSDDCLKL
-647 QCFSVE
+647 HCFSEE

-668 DLDPDAICLAKELG
+668 DLDPEAICLAKELG

-696 SSPLPLDFKDYL
+696 SSPLPLNFKDYL
-708 KTYEEV
+708 NRYEAV

-732 HRLSTHTTWVMN
+732 HRLSIHTTWLMN

-763 FFESEFIPFNVI
+763 FFESACIPFNVI
-775 NPGSPECNQEELRGC
+775 NPGSPEFNQEELRE
-790 SYSYTD
+790 SSFSFSD

-826 EVVRDSLTKS
+826 EVVRESLTES

-855 FPVFEN
+855 FPAFEN
-861 LRPGNLYEMDLE
+861 FKLSNLHELDVGDELN
-873 DQLIVFSLLLHFLKL
+873 VFSLLLNFHKL
-888 TSYMKEEMNETK
+888 TKYMEEQINAPRENNIGELCT
-900 EDDTGDLFNVDT
+900 VDT
-912 YELCKLVHDLTR
+912 FELCKFVYDVTKKTVSFFFISGEMSNFYLKLFNLVY
-924 KWGSLHWFNAE
+924 
-935 LSDFFLQ
+935 
-942 LFRVVFGDSDPS
+942 GDSDPNW
-954 ELLFEMTN
+954 LLSVMVDT
-962 VSIMKCNTEGANEGK
+962 SIIKENLFTTKGKDEGENLIDSA
-977 KLMDNVMQKL
+977 MQKML
-987 FEFEK
+987 EFEK
-992 SGVVIEADVKFQI
+992 SGVVIEADVKFHV
-1005 LYRKANYFFVEG
+1005 LFHKAQLFFLEG
-1017 EVEKCYNAL
+1017 ELEKSYICF
-1026 LELESLNLPISAAN
+1026 LELESLDLPISKAN
-1040 TAELQMRIAVI
+1040 TAELQMRIAMLECNKGKKAELAFKRVMKSLEIARRVI
-1051 GSKGM
+1051 PWDNPKFLQLLEFAIIILSSTGKFEE
-1056 KRNTSHRAMK
+1056 
-1066 VVDLA
+1066 A
-1071 KKIYSSDDP
+1071 K
-1080 KLLRMLQYAG
+1080 MC
-1090 MILYDSGNVKESK
+1090 
-1103 IYAKEMRDICT
+1103 AKETRDICMK
-1114 TLPPWSDDMGYGMHA
+1114 LPLWSNVMMKGPGNCCSFMSH
-1129 SLSYLCEL
+1129 L
-1137 NHEVMKDTL
+1137 NYVFTETHLFEL
-1146 LEALE
+1146 LEN
-1151 YRCPHIYSCILD
+1151 RWPHIYSCVKD
-1163 GYVNNCIPYLEDGF
+1163 GYVNNCIPYVDDGSEELVAIF
-1177 EDFIDVQL
+1177 LRSIMR
-1185 QCLMKC
+1185 CLYNP
-1191 VFVALKENNNAKVS
+1191 FNAESEPKLSADKV
-1205 TETLAIYRRI
+1205 TMYLRI
-1215 GEIFVS
+1215 AEIFVS
-1221 LRMKHYGSIFPDME
+1221 LRLNYYGSNFPDMI
-1235 EAYCFLMTVN
+1235 EAYFFLRGMK
-1245 TLSGTDDEDV
+1245 LLLGTDEKDV
-1255 LSSRQLP
+1255 FVCPQLP
-1262 VFVSCKGL
+1262 VFVAYRQRFS
-1270 TEQCPSRPCA
+1270 EQCQSGPCA
-1280 DSIGD
+1280 DSNVNQSS
-1285 RSKHYKDAGNA
+1285 RYRDAGNG
-1296 FFSLGDYL
+1296 FFSLGDYS
-1304 RSLEFYKKALNLT
+1304 RSLEFYNKALNL
-1317 PNNAKLLTNK
+1317 NQGDAKLLTNK
-1327 ACAQV
+1327 VIAQV
-1332 KLSKRKSQ
+1332 KLSKQ
-1340 SQPLK
+1340 IVDSQPLK
-1345 ERQNILQRALEDSI
+1345 ERQKILQRALQDSI

-1366 SWKKGY
+1366 SWVKGY

-1386 PSLAA
+1386 ASLAA
-1391 AAVAGS
+1391 AAVAEC
-1397 LFPLQWTQIPAVVE
+1397 LFPLQWTQIHAVVE

-1426 LGRAVEICENS
+1426 LGRAVEITENS
-1437 LVIVVRSGKYVL
+1437 LVIVVRSGKYEL

-1454 VPSNAVIVGLGKVDI
+1454 VPSNAVIVGLGKVEI
-1469 TCAKGVPL
+1469 TCRKGVPL
-1477 FLDKTVYIDKIELT
+1477 FLDKTVYHNNIELT
-1491 PSVEFITVNK
+1491 PSAEFITVNK
-1501 EKANKCLDLGQ
+1501 EEAKKCLDRGHLDQ
-1512 FDRALSL
+1512 ALSL

-1549 NTCERESLLE
+1549 NMCERESLLE
-1559 LGVEDTKATIRA
+1559 HGLEDTKSTIRA
-1571 DPSWLLGYYTRATIM
+1571 DPSWLLGYSTRAAIM

-1618 GALQIHVVESSDELH
+1618 GALQIHVVESSDELRTV
-1633 NFLEEIEEPEGVN
+1633 LEEIEEPEGVN

-1656 LFEKS
+1656 LFENS

-1697 ELQGDCGDEPE
+1697 ELQGDCGDAPE
-1708 SLETASSTSPFGQE
+1708 SLETTSSTSLFGQDE
-1722 EDISLALPS
+1722 YISLALPS

>member
-1 MLRFFGL
+1 M
-8 FVADP
+8 
-13 WLGNATRGLER
+13 
-24 GISVINKVQRTRH
+24 
-37 IASTVAPAFSF
+37 
-48 SSKTYCFSVYLEIR
+48 
-62 IIMASGGWVA
+62 MASVGWVA

-103 METWYQSL
+103 METWYQSI

-118 SLPSCACAP
+118 SLPPCACAP

-160 TQWGSPTGAWEIAK
+160 TQWGSPTGEWEIAK

-205 PFINPPVSRTLLN
+205 TFINPPVSRTLLN

-233 QEICDGDVPTI
+233 QEICDADVPTI
-244 FSHLNNLLSDPV
+244 LSHLNNLLSDPV

-269 LQDLS
+269 LQDLF

-286 EALYLLWQCLEA
+286 EALHLLRQCLEA
-298 GLRKCQEDLAYT
+298 DLRKCQDDLAYT
-310 LRHLSQVQEQSNAN
+310 HRHLSQIQEQSNAN
-324 KSEITT
+324 KSEIAT
-330 LKQQMAEESKK
+330 LRQQVEEKSRN
-341 LSDNVST
+341 LSENVST
-348 LLIEVAAFN
+348 ILIDVAAFN
-357 KFLDQ
+357 KFLNQ
-362 RDDLR
+362 RDDLKD
-367 NTIEVICD
+367 TIEVICD
-375 DLDELW
+375 DLDELS

-388 LELNEVGLILPQLES
+388 MELNAVGLILPQLES

-414 LAKNVST
+414 VAKNVST

-458 DDDDVLCTAPIG
+458 DDDGILCTAPIG

-491 NPEKKPGTSTC
+491 NPEKKPRTSTC
-502 IKTICGLGGCG
+502 IKTICDLGGCG
-513 KTSLAIEFAWRYKH
+513 KTSLAIEFASRYKH

-536 NGENDENVR
+536 NGESNENVR
-545 KSVVEILTFVNI
+545 KSVVEILYFVNI

-594 DPNCPAGVK
+594 DPTCPAGVK
-603 KICKGIWQRTHLPR
+603 KICKGMLQRTHLPR
-617 KYGHILVTTRAN
+617 KHGHILVTTRAN
-629 AAESKR
+629 ATESKT
-635 FLKISNADCLKL
+635 FLKISNDDCLML
-647 QCFSVE
+647 QCFSEE
-653 EGALFLMQRTGLGGN
+653 EGALFLMQRTGLVGN

-682 SLPLAL
+682 FLPLAL

-696 SSPLPLDFKDYL
+696 SSPLPLNFKDYL
-708 KTYEEV
+708 NRYKEV

-763 FFESEFIPFNVI
+763 FFESEYIPFNVI
-775 NPGSPECNQEELRGC
+775 NRGSPECNQEEQREC
-790 SYSYTD
+790 SFSYSD

-807 SLFTVDHQC
+807 SLFSVNHQC

-826 EVVRDSLTKS
+826 QAVRDSLTKS

-855 FPVFEN
+855 FSVFEN
-861 LRPGNLYEMDLE
+861 FRSGDLYEMDLE

-900 EDDTGDLFNVDT
+900 EDDTSDLFNVDT
-912 YELCKLVHDLTR
+912 YGLCKLVHDLTR
-924 KWGSLHWFNAE
+924 TRRSLYLLNAE

-942 LFRVVFGDSDPS
+942 LLRMVFGDSDPS

-962 VSIMKCNTEGANEGK
+962 VSSIKCNTQGQDEGK

-992 SGVVIEADVKFQI
+992 SGVVIEANIKFQV
-1005 LYRKANYFFVEG
+1005 LYQMANFFFVEG
-1017 EVEKCYNAL
+1017 EVKKCYNAL
-1026 LELESLNLPISAAN
+1026 LDLESLNLPISAAN
-1040 TAELQMRIAVI
+1040 TAELQMRIAVVENF
-1051 GSKGM
+1051 GM
-1056 KRNTSHRAMK
+1056 IRKTSHRAMK
-1066 VVDLA
+1066 AVELA

-1090 MILYDSGNVKESK
+1090 MILYDSGKLKESK
-1103 IYAKEMRDICT
+1103 IYAKEMRDISM
-1114 TLPPWSDDMGYGMHA
+1114 TLPPWSDDIGCGMH
-1129 SLSYLCEL
+1129 SPLSYFCEL
-1137 NHEVMKDTL
+1137 NHEVMKDVL
-1146 LEALE
+1146 QEILE

-1163 GYVNNCIPYLEDGF
+1163 GYVNNCIPYLDDGF
-1177 EDFIDVQL
+1177 EDFIDVEL
-1185 QCLMKC
+1185 HCLMKC
-1191 VFVALKENNNAKVS
+1191 VCIALRESNNSKFSA
-1205 TETLAIYRRI
+1205 ETLAIYRRL
-1215 GEIFVS
+1215 GETFVS

-1235 EAYCFLMTVN
+1235 EARCFLMTVN
-1245 TLSGTDDEDV
+1245 ILSRTDEEDV
-1255 LSSRQLP
+1255 FRSRQLP
-1262 VFVSCKGL
+1262 VFVSCQGRP
-1270 TEQCPSRPCA
+1270 EQCQCRPCT

-1285 RSKHYKDAGNA
+1285 RSRRCKDAGNA

-1304 RSLEFYKKALNLT
+1304 RSLEFYNKALNLT
-1317 PNNAKLLTNK
+1317 PKDAKLLTNK
-1327 ACAQV
+1327 ASAQV
-1332 KLSKRKSQ
+1332 KLSKQKAQ
-1340 SQPLK
+1340 SQPLN
-1345 ERQNILQRALEDSI
+1345 EQQNILQHALQDSL

-1366 SWKKGY
+1366 SWVKGY

-1386 PSLAA
+1386 ASLAA
-1391 AAVAGS
+1391 AAVAEC

-1411 HFGCYIVKEVATSED
+1411 HFGRYIVKDVATSED
-1426 LGRAVEICENS
+1426 LGRAVEISENS

-1454 VPSNAVIVGLGKVDI
+1454 VPSNAVIVGLGKVEI
-1469 TCAKGVPL
+1469 TCFKGVPL
-1477 FLDKTVYIDKIELT
+1477 LLDKTVYIDNIELT
-1491 PSVEFITVNK
+1491 PSAEFIRMNK
-1501 EKANKCLDLGQ
+1501 EDAKKCLDRGQ
-1512 FDRALSL
+1512 LHQALSL
-1519 YSKVLATCP
+1519 YSKVLASCP

-1549 NTCERESLLE
+1549 SKCERESLLQ
-1559 LGVEDTKATIRA
+1559 LGLEDTKSTIRA
-1571 DPSWLLGYYTRATIM
+1571 DPSWLLGYSTRAAIM

-1618 GALQIHVVESSDELH
+1618 GALQINVVESSDELR
-1633 NFLEEIEEPEGVN
+1633 NVLEEIEEPEGVN

-1708 SLETASSTSPFGQE
+1708 SLETASSTSLFGQDE
-1722 EDISLALPS
+1722 YISLALPS
-1731 GYDASKVDSE
+1731 GYDASNVDSE

>member
-1 MLRFFGL
+1 M
-8 FVADP
+8 
-13 WLGNATRGLER
+13 
-24 GISVINKVQRTRH
+24 
-37 IASTVAPAFSF
+37 
-48 SSKTYCFSVYLEIR
+48 
-62 IIMASGGWVA
+62 MASGGWVA

-90 IAKKGIVPTIQNK
+90 IAKKGIAPKIQNK

-118 SLPSCACAP
+118 SLPPCACAP

-233 QEICDGDVPTI
+233 QEICDADVPTI
-244 FSHLNNLLSDPV
+244 LSHLNNLLSDPV

-261 SAQKASND
+261 SARKASND

-286 EALYLLWQCLEA
+286 EALHLLRQCLEA
-298 GLRKCQEDLAYT
+298 DLRKCQEDLAYT

-330 LKQQMAEESKK
+330 LRQQMEEKSRNV
-341 LSDNVST
+341 SENVST
-348 LLIEVAAFN
+348 ILIEVAAFN
-357 KFLDQ
+357 KFLNQ

-367 NTIEVICD
+367 NTTEVICD
-375 DLDELW
+375 DLDEH
-381 NGIQKVV
+381 
-388 LELNEVGLILPQLES
+388 
-403 NLKNLYCEVQK
+403 
-414 LAKNVST
+414 
-421 NKSSISRLQEDVM
+421 KSSISRLQEDVM
-434 EVKEEIETLKHK
+434 EVKEEVKTLKHK
-446 VQVGPHKGDNDD
+446 AQFGPHKRNENDDEEDD
-458 DDDDVLCTAPIG
+458 DDDILCTAPDW
-470 LTEFTGRK
+470 LTVFTGRK
-478 SELEWLERNLVLL
+478 SELEWLESNLVLL
-491 NPEKKPGTSTC
+491 NPEKKPRTSSS

-513 KTSLAIEFAWRYKH
+513 KTSLSIEFAWRYKH

-566 DILNKFLS
+566 DILNKFVS

-603 KICKGIWQRTHLPR
+603 KICKGLWQRTHLPR
-617 KYGHILVTTRAN
+617 KHGHILVTTRAN
-629 AAESKR
+629 ATQSR
-635 FLKISNADCLKL
+635 TFLKISSDDCLKL
-647 QCFSVE
+647 HCFSEE

-668 DLDPDAICLAKELG
+668 DLDPEAICLAKELG

-696 SSPLPLDFKDYL
+696 SSPLPLNFKDYL
-708 KTYEEV
+708 KRYEEV

-775 NPGSPECNQEELRGC
+775 NRGFPECHQEELREC
-790 SYSYTD
+790 SFSYSD

-807 SLFTVDHQC
+807 SLFSVNHQC

-861 LRPGNLYEMDLE
+861 FRSGDLYEMDLE

-900 EDDTGDLFNVDT
+900 EDDTSDLFNVDT
-912 YELCKLVHDLTR
+912 YHLCKLVHDLTR
-924 KWGSLHWFNAE
+924 TRRSLCLLNAE

-962 VSIMKCNTEGANEGK
+962 ASIIKWNTEGANEGK
-977 KLMDNVMQKL
+977 KLMDNVVQKL

-992 SGVVIEADVKFQI
+992 SGVVIEADVKFQV
-1005 LYRKANYFFVEG
+1005 LFHKANFFFAER
-1017 EVEKCYNAL
+1017 EVEKWYNAL
-1026 LELESLNLPISAAN
+1026 LELESLNLPTSAAN
-1040 TAELQMRIAVI
+1040 TAELLMHIAVVENY
-1051 GSKGM
+1051 GM
-1056 KRNTSHRAMK
+1056 KRKTGHRAMEAIE
-1066 VVDLA
+1066 LA

-1090 MILYDSGNVKESK
+1090 VVLYDSGKLKESK
-1103 IYAKEMRDICT
+1103 IYAKEMRDISM
-1114 TLPPWSDDMGYGMHA
+1114 TLPPWSEDVGCGMHS

-1137 NHEVMKDTL
+1137 NHEVMKDVL
-1146 LEALE
+1146 LEILE

-1163 GYVNNCIPYLEDGF
+1163 GYVNNCIPYLDDGF
-1177 EDFIDVQL
+1177 EDFIDVPL
-1185 QCLMKC
+1185 HCLMKC
-1191 VFVALKENNNAKVS
+1191 VCIALRESNNSKFSA
-1205 TETLAIYRRI
+1205 ETLAIYRRI
-1215 GEIFVS
+1215 GETFVS
-1221 LRMKHYGSIFPDME
+1221 LRMRHYGSIFPDME
-1235 EAYCFLMTVN
+1235 EARCFLMTVN
-1245 TLSGTDDEDV
+1245 ILSRTDEEDV
-1255 LSSRQLP
+1255 FRSRQLP
-1262 VFVSCKGL
+1262 VFVSCQGRP
-1270 TEQCPSRPCA
+1270 EQCQCRPCA

-1285 RSKHYKDAGNA
+1285 RSRRYKDAGNA

-1304 RSLEFYKKALNLT
+1304 RSLEFYNKALNLT
-1317 PNNAKLLTNK
+1317 PKDAKLLTNK
-1327 ACAQV
+1327 ASAQV
-1332 KLSKRKSQ
+1332 KLSKQKAQ

-1345 ERQNILQRALEDSI
+1345 EQQNILQHALQDSL

-1366 SWKKGY
+1366 SWVKGY

-1386 PSLAA
+1386 ASLAA
-1391 AAVAGS
+1391 AAVAEC

-1411 HFGCYIVKEVATSED
+1411 HFGCYIVKDVAASED
-1426 LGRAVEICENS
+1426 LGRAVEISENS

-1454 VPSNAVIVGLGKVDI
+1454 VPSNAVIVGLGKVEI
-1469 TCAKGVPL
+1469 TCVKGVPL
-1477 FLDKTVYIDKIELT
+1477 FLDKTVYIDNIELT
-1491 PSVEFITVNK
+1491 PSAEFIRMNK
-1501 EKANKCLDLGQ
+1501 EDAKKCLDRGQ
-1512 FDRALSL
+1512 LHQALSL
-1519 YSKVLATCP
+1519 YSKVLASCP
-1528 ENTQLLTARASTYL
+1528 ENTQLLTARASTFL
-1542 KAAKEKS
+1542 KAAKEKN
-1549 NTCERESLLE
+1549 NTCKRESLLE
-1559 LGVEDTKATIRA
+1559 LGLEDTKSTIRA
-1571 DPSWLLGYYTRATIM
+1571 DPSWLLGYSTRAAIM
-1586 TELGRKHEALAS
+1586 TELGRKYEALAS

-1618 GALQIHVVESSDELH
+1618 GALQIHVVENSDELR
-1633 NFLEEIEEPEGVN
+1633 NFLEEIAEPEGVN

-1656 LFEKS
+1656 LFENS
-1661 VEINPAIV
+1661 VQINPAIV

-1708 SLETASSTSPFGQE
+1708 SLETASSTSLFGQDE
-1722 EDISLALPS
+1722 YISLALPS

>member
-1 MLRFFGL
+1 MNLMAFKVTIHVLRFFGL

-13 WLGNATRGLER
+13 WLGNATRNLER
-24 GISVINKVQRTRH
+24 GISVISKVQRTRH

-48 SSKTYCFSVYLEIR
+48 SSKTYCFSVYLEIC
-62 IIMASGGWVA
+62 IIMAPGGWVA

-90 IAKKGIVPTIQNK
+90 IAKKGIVPTIQDK

-111 ISSPPLQ
+111 ISSPLLQ

-160 TQWGSPTGAWEIAK
+160 TQWGSTTGAWEIAK

-185 DVIDADGTDIGG
+185 DVIHADGTDIGG

-233 QEICDGDVPTI
+233 QEICDADVPTI
-244 FSHLNNLLSDPV
+244 LSHLNDLLSDPV

-261 SAQKASND
+261 SARKASSD

-286 EALYLLWQCLEA
+286 EALHLLRQCLEA
-298 GLRKCQEDLAYT
+298 DLRKCQDDLAYT
-310 LRHLSQVQEQSNAN
+310 HRHLSQVQEQSNAN

-330 LKQQMAEESKK
+330 LRQQMEEKSRNV
-341 LSDNVST
+341 SENVST
-348 LLIEVAAFN
+348 ILIEVAAFN
-357 KFLDQ
+357 KFLNQ

-367 NTIEVICD
+367 NTIEVICH
-375 DLDELW
+375 DLDE
-381 NGIQKVV
+381 
-388 LELNEVGLILPQLES
+388 
-403 NLKNLYCEVQK
+403 Y
-414 LAKNVST
+414 
-421 NKSSISRLQEDVM
+421 KSSISRLQEDFM
-434 EVKEEIETLKHK
+434 EVKEEVKTLKHK
-446 VQVGPHKGDNDD
+446 AQVGPLKGNDNDDEEDD
-458 DDDDVLCTAPIG
+458 DDDILCTAPIR

-478 SELEWLERNLVLL
+478 SELEWLESNLVLQ
-491 NPEKKPGTSTC
+491 NPEKKPGTSCC

-527 RFPGGVFWV
+527 RFPGGLFWV
-536 NGENDENVR
+536 NGESDENVR

-594 DPNCPAGVK
+594 DPTCPAGVK
-603 KICKGIWQRTHLPR
+603 KICKGMSQRTQLPR
-617 KYGHILVTTRAN
+617 KHGHILVTTRAN
-629 AAESKR
+629 ATESKT
-635 FLKISNADCLKL
+635 FLKISNDDCLKL
-647 QCFSVE
+647 QCFSEE

-668 DLDPDAICLAKELG
+668 DLDPEAICLAKELG

-696 SSPLPLDFKDYL
+696 SSPLSPNFKDYL
-708 KTYEEV
+708 KRYEEV

-775 NPGSPECNQEELRGC
+775 NRGSPECNQEQLREC
-790 SYSYTD
+790 SFSYSD

-807 SLFTVDHQC
+807 SLFSVNHQS

-826 EVVRDSLTKS
+826 EAVRDSLTKS
-836 ERIKT
+836 ERVKT

-924 KWGSLHWFNAE
+924 QWGSLHWLNAE

-962 VSIMKCNTEGANEGK
+962 ASIIKCDTEGANEGK

-1066 VVDLA
+1066 AVDLA

-1137 NHEVMKDTL
+1137 NHEVMEDTL

-1245 TLSGTDDEDV
+1245 TLSGTDEEDV

-1270 TEQCPSRPCA
+1270 TEQCQSRPYA

-1285 RSKHYKDAGNA
+1285 RSKRYKDAGNA
-1296 FFSLGDYL
+1296 FFSLGEYL
-1304 RSLEFYKKALNLT
+1304 RSLEFYNKALNLT

-1345 ERQNILQRALEDSI
+1345 ELQNILQRALEDSI

-1391 AAVAGS
+1391 AAVARS
-1397 LFPLQWTQIPAVVE
+1397 LFPLQWTQIPAVDE

-1512 FDRALSL
+1512 FDQALSL

-1571 DPSWLLGYYTRATIM
+1571 DPSWLLGYSTRATIM

>member
-1 MLRFFGL
+1 
-8 FVADP
+8 
-13 WLGNATRGLER
+13 
-24 GISVINKVQRTRH
+24 
-37 IASTVAPAFSF
+37 
-48 SSKTYCFSVYLEIR
+48 
-62 IIMASGGWVA
+62 MASGGWVV

-127 SAPKCATCVTW
+127 SAPKCATCVIW

-185 DVIDADGTDIGG
+185 DVIDADRTDIGG

-233 QEICDGDVPTI
+233 QEICDADVQTI
-244 FSHLNNLLSDPV
+244 LSHLNNLLSDPV

-261 SAQKASND
+261 SAQKASSD

-286 EALYLLWQCLEA
+286 EALHLLRQCLEA
-298 GLRKCQEDLAYT
+298 DLRKCQEDLAYT
-310 LRHLSQVQEQSNAN
+310 LRHLSQVQEQSNEN

-330 LKQQMAEESKK
+330 LKQQMGEESKN
-341 LSDNVST
+341 LSETVST
-348 LLIEVAAFN
+348 ILIEVAAFN
-357 KFLDQ
+357 KFLNQ

-375 DLDELW
+375 DLDELS

-414 LAKNVST
+414 VAKNFST

-434 EVKEEIETLKHK
+434 EVKEEMETLKHK
-446 VQVGPHKGDNDD
+446 TQV
-458 DDDDVLCTAPIG
+458 
-470 LTEFTGRK
+470 
-478 SELEWLERNLVLL
+478 
-491 NPEKKPGTSTC
+491 
-502 IKTICGLGGCG
+502 
-513 KTSLAIEFAWRYKH
+513 
-527 RFPGGVFWV
+527 
-536 NGENDENVR
+536 
-545 KSVVEILTFVNI
+545 
-557 SASVTDNIE
+557 
-566 DILNKFLS
+566 
-574 WLSKMKRPWLL
+574 
-585 VVDNADELN
+585 
-594 DPNCPAGVK
+594 
-603 KICKGIWQRTHLPR
+603 
-617 KYGHILVTTRAN
+617 
-629 AAESKR
+629 
-635 FLKISNADCLKL
+635 
-647 QCFSVE
+647 
-653 EGALFLMQRTGLGGN
+653 
-668 DLDPDAICLAKELG
+668 
-682 SLPLAL
+682 
-688 EQAAAYIS
+688 
-696 SSPLPLDFKDYL
+696 
-708 KTYEEV
+708 EV

-744 FEYVKERSPAAAKI
+744 FEYVKKRSPAAAKI

-763 FFESEFIPFNVI
+763 FFESEYIPFNVI
-775 NPGSPECNQEELRGC
+775 NRGSPECNQEEQREC
-790 SYSYTD
+790 SFSYSD

-807 SLFTVDHQC
+807 SLFSVNHQC

-826 EVVRDSLTKS
+826 QVVRDSLTKS

-855 FPVFEN
+855 FSVFEN
-861 LRPGNLYEMDLE
+861 FRSGDLYEMDLE

-888 TSYMKEEMNETK
+888 TSYMKEEMNETN

-912 YELCKLVHDLTR
+912 YDLCKLVHDLTR
-924 KWGSLHWFNAE
+924 TRRSLYLLNAE

-942 LFRVVFGDSDPS
+942 LFRMVFGDSDPS

-962 VSIMKCNTEGANEGK
+962 VSSIKCNTQGKDEGK

-992 SGVVIEADVKFQI
+992 SGVVIEANIKFQV
-1005 LYRKANYFFVEG
+1005 LYQMANFFFVEG
-1017 EVEKCYNAL
+1017 EVKKCYNAL
-1026 LELESLNLPISAAN
+1026 LDLESLNLPISAAN
-1040 TAELQMRIAVI
+1040 TAELQMCIAVVENF
-1051 GSKGM
+1051 GM
-1056 KRNTSHRAMK
+1056 IRKTSHRAMK
-1066 VVDLA
+1066 AVELA

-1090 MILYDSGNVKESK
+1090 TILYDSGKLKESK
-1103 IYAKEMRDICT
+1103 IYAKEMRDISM
-1114 TLPPWSDDMGYGMHA
+1114 TLPPWSDDIGCGMH
-1129 SLSYLCEL
+1129 SPLSYFCEL
-1137 NHEVMKDTL
+1137 NHEVMKDVL
-1146 LEALE
+1146 LEILE

-1163 GYVNNCIPYLEDGF
+1163 GYVNNCIPYLDDGF
-1177 EDFIDVQL
+1177 EDFIDVYL
-1185 QCLMKC
+1185 HCLMKC
-1191 VFVALKENNNAKVS
+1191 VCIALRESNNSKFSA
-1205 TETLAIYRRI
+1205 ETLAIYRRI
-1215 GEIFVS
+1215 GETFVS

-1235 EAYCFLMTVN
+1235 EARCFLMTVN
-1245 TLSGTDDEDV
+1245 ILSRTDEEDV
-1255 LSSRQLP
+1255 FRSRQLP
-1262 VFVSCKGL
+1262 VFVSCQGRP
-1270 TEQCPSRPCA
+1270 EQCQCRPCA

-1285 RSKHYKDAGNA
+1285 RSRRYKDAGNA

-1304 RSLEFYKKALNLT
+1304 RSLEFYNKALNLT
-1317 PNNAKLLTNK
+1317 PKDAKLLTNK
-1327 ACAQV
+1327 ASAQV
-1332 KLSKRKSQ
+1332 KLSKQKAQ

-1345 ERQNILQRALEDSI
+1345 EQQNILQHALQDSL

-1366 SWKKGY
+1366 SWVKGY

-1386 PSLAA
+1386 ASLAA
-1391 AAVAGS
+1391 AAVAEC

-1411 HFGCYIVKEVATSED
+1411 HFGRYIVKDVATSED
-1426 LGRAVEICENS
+1426 LGRAVEIRENS

-1454 VPSNAVIVGLGKVDI
+1454 VPSNAVIVGLGKVEI
-1469 TCAKGVPL
+1469 TCVKGVPL
-1477 FLDKTVYIDKIELT
+1477 FLDKTVYIDNIELT
-1491 PSVEFITVNK
+1491 PSAEFIRMNK
-1501 EKANKCLDLGQ
+1501 EDAKKCLDRGQ
-1512 FDRALSL
+1512 LDQALSL
-1519 YSKVLATCP
+1519 YSKVLASCP

-1559 LGVEDTKATIRA
+1559 LGLEDTKSTIRA
-1571 DPSWLLGYYTRATIM
+1571 DPSCLLGYSTRAAIM

-1618 GALQIHVVESSDELH
+1618 GALQIHVVENSDELR
-1633 NFLEEIEEPEGVN
+1633 NFLEEIEE
-1646 QIVLMKEGEY
+1646 
-1656 LFEKS
+1656 
-1661 VEINPAIV
+1661 
-1669 VVGLG
+1669 
-1674 KVIVSCKTGAPFHFR
+1674 
-1689 KEHFVENV
+1689 
-1697 ELQGDCGDEPE
+1697 
-1708 SLETASSTSPFGQE
+1708 
-1722 EDISLALPS
+1722 
-1731 GYDASKVDSE
+1731 
-1741 CKVN
+1741 

>member
-1 MLRFFGL
+1 M
-8 FVADP
+8 
-13 WLGNATRGLER
+13 
-24 GISVINKVQRTRH
+24 
-37 IASTVAPAFSF
+37 
-48 SSKTYCFSVYLEIR
+48 
-62 IIMASGGWVA
+62 MASGGWVA

-90 IAKKGIVPTIQNK
+90 IAKKGIVPTIQNR

-111 ISSPPLQ
+111 ISSSPLQ

-127 SAPKCATCVTW
+127 VAPKCATCVTW

-160 TQWGSPTGAWEIAK
+160 KQWGSPTGAWEIAK
-174 VYMPTLGSRAK
+174 VYMPALGSRAK

-205 PFINPPVSRTLLN
+205 PFINPPVSRTFLN

-233 QEICDGDVPTI
+233 QEICDADVPTI
-244 FSHLNNLLSDPV
+244 LSHLNNLLSDPV

-261 SAQKASND
+261 SAQKASSD

-286 EALYLLWQCLEA
+286 EALHLLRQCLEA
-298 GLRKCQEDLAYT
+298 DLRKCQEDLAYT
-310 LRHLSQVQEQSNAN
+310 LRHLSQVQEQSNAT

-330 LKQQMAEESKK
+330 LRRQMEDLSK
-341 LSDNVST
+341 NVST
-348 LLIEVAAFN
+348 ILIEVAAFN
-357 KFLDQ
+357 KFLNQ
-362 RDDLR
+362 RDDLS

-375 DLDELW
+375 DLDELS
-381 NGIQKVV
+381 NDIQKVV
-388 LELNEVGLILPQLES
+388 KELNAVGLILPHLET
-403 NLKNLYCEVQK
+403 NLINLYCEVQK
-414 LAKNVST
+414 VAKSVSA

-434 EVKEEIETLKHK
+434 EVKEEVKTLKHK
-446 VQVGPHKGDNDD
+446 AQVGPHKGDDD
-458 DDDDVLCTAPIG
+458 DGVLYTAPIG

-478 SELEWLERNLVLL
+478 SELKWLERNLVLL

-536 NGENDENVR
+536 NGESNENVR
-545 KSVVEILTFVNI
+545 KSVVEILSFVNI

-603 KICKGIWQRTHLPR
+603 KICKGMLRRTHLPR
-617 KYGHILVTTRAN
+617 KHGHILVTTRAN
-629 AAESKR
+629 AAESKT
-635 FLKISNADCLKL
+635 FLKISNDDCLKL
-647 QCFSVE
+647 QCFSEE

-696 SSPLPLDFKDYL
+696 SNPLSPNFKDYL
-708 KTYEEV
+708 KRYEEV

-732 HRLSTHTTWVMN
+732 HRLSTHTTWLMN

-775 NPGSPECNQEELRGC
+775 NRGFPECNQEELREC
-790 SYSYTD
+790 SFSYSD

-807 SLFTVDHQC
+807 SLFSVNHQC

-900 EDDTGDLFNVDT
+900 EDDTSDLFNVDT
-912 YELCKLVHDLTR
+912 YYLCKLVHDLTR
-924 KWGSLHWFNAE
+924 KWRSLHWLNAE

-962 VSIMKCNTEGANEGK
+962 ASIIKCDTEEGK

-1005 LYRKANYFFVEG
+1005 LYRKASYFFVEG

-1040 TAELQMRIAVI
+1040 NAELQMRIAVI

-1066 VVDLA
+1066 AVDLA

-1090 MILYDSGNVKESK
+1090 MILYDSGNVKGSK

-1137 NHEVMKDTL
+1137 NQEVMKDTL

-1163 GYVNNCIPYLEDGF
+1163 GYVNNCIPYLDDGF
-1177 EDFIDVQL
+1177 EDFIDVEL
-1185 QCLMKC
+1185 HCLMKC
-1191 VFVALKENNNAKVS
+1191 VCIALRESNNSKFS
-1205 TETLAIYRRI
+1205 EETLAIYRRI
-1215 GEIFVS
+1215 GETFVS

-1235 EAYCFLMTVN
+1235 EAGCFLMTVN
-1245 TLSGTDDEDV
+1245 ILSRTDEEDV
-1255 LSSRQLP
+1255 FRSRQLP
-1262 VFVSCKGL
+1262 VFVSCQGRP
-1270 TEQCPSRPCA
+1270 EQCQCRPCA

-1285 RSKHYKDAGNA
+1285 RSRRYKDAGNA

-1304 RSLEFYKKALNLT
+1304 RSLEFYNKALNLT
-1317 PNNAKLLTNK
+1317 PKDAKLLTNK
-1327 ACAQV
+1327 ASAQV
-1332 KLSKRKSQ
+1332 KLSKQKAQ

-1345 ERQNILQRALEDSI
+1345 EQQNILQHALQDSL

-1366 SWKKGY
+1366 SWVKGY

-1386 PSLAA
+1386 ASLAA
-1391 AAVAGS
+1391 AAVAEC
-1397 LFPLQWTQIPAVVE
+1397 LFPLQWTQIPAVVK
-1411 HFGCYIVKEVATSED
+1411 HFGCYIVKDVATSED
-1426 LGRAVEICENS
+1426 LGRAVEISENS

-1454 VPSNAVIVGLGKVDI
+1454 VPSNAVIVGLGKVEI
-1469 TCAKGVPL
+1469 TCVKGVPL
-1477 FLDKTVYIDKIELT
+1477 FLDKTVYIDNIELT
-1491 PSVEFITVNK
+1491 PSAEFIRMNK
-1501 EKANKCLDLGQ
+1501 EDAKKCLDRGRLHQ
-1512 FDRALSL
+1512 ALSL
-1519 YSKVLATCP
+1519 YSKVLASCP

-1559 LGVEDTKATIRA
+1559 LGLEDTKSTIRA
-1571 DPSWLLGYYTRATIM
+1571 DPSWLLGYSTRAAIM

-1618 GALQIHVVESSDELH
+1618 GALQIHVVENSDELR

-1656 LFEKS
+1656 LFENS
-1661 VEINPAIV
+1661 VQINPAIV

-1708 SLETASSTSPFGQE
+1708 SLETASSTSLFGQE